1 MWLAFIVGVFQSVL
15 YETPSGETDV
25 YSDGGLLVNYPIF
38 AFDGRFK

>member
-1 MWLAFIVGVFQSVL
+1 MLLAFIVGVFQSVL

-25 YSDGGLLVNYPIF
+25 YSDGGLLVNYPMF